1 MVSDSTLTNTAWH
14 WIFSIMNELKEMG
27 KPLYG
32 VLVICKNYEKYDC
45 CHNGTKM
52 ARGCLKD
59 IIEKGNKD
67 RLIFATKDLKV
78 SFTHFFGNM
87 TPFSV
92 LGHFISILN
101 PKFLEWNNKTPGQP
115 KWHYKMVYNMP
126 YIWLSATFKNDE
138 QLLQFFQLRNNY
150 ILGYKFCQ

>member
-1 MVSDSTLTNTAWH
+1 MS
-14 WIFSIMNELKEMG
+14 ELKEMG

-67 RLIFATKDLKV
+67 RLIFATKDPKV
-78 SFTHFFGNM
+78 GKNW
-87 TPFSV
+87 FS
-92 LGHFISILN
+92 LYKLN
-101 PKFLEWNNKTPGQP
+101 FAHE
-115 KWHYKMVYNMP
+115 
-126 YIWLSATFKNDE
+126 I
-138 QLLQFFQLRNNY
+138 LQFALF
-150 ILGYKFCQ
+150 KW

>member
-1 MVSDSTLTNTAWH
+1 MS
-14 WIFSIMNELKEMG
+14 ELKEMG

-67 RLIFATKDLKV
+67 RLIFATKDPKV
-78 SFTHFFGNM
+78 SMRPELIFPVTNK
-87 TPFSV
+87 
-92 LGHFISILN
+92 ILII
-101 PKFLEWNNKTPGQP
+101 K
-115 KWHYKMVYNMP
+115 
-126 YIWLSATFKNDE
+126 S
-138 QLLQFFQLRNNY
+138 
-150 ILGYKFCQ
+150 

>member
-1 MVSDSTLTNTAWH
+1 MS
-14 WIFSIMNELKEMG
+14 ELKEMG

-67 RLIFATKDLKV
+67 RLIFATKDPKV
-78 SFTHFFGNM
+78 GTKTVFPFTFR
-87 TPFSV
+87 S
-92 LGHFISILN
+92 
-101 PKFLEWNNKTPGQP
+101 
-115 KWHYKMVYNMP
+115 
-126 YIWLSATFKNDE
+126 
-138 QLLQFFQLRNNY
+138 
-150 ILGYKFCQ
+150 

>member
-1 MVSDSTLTNTAWH
+1 
-14 WIFSIMNELKEMG
+14 MNELKEMG

-78 SFTHFFGNM
+78 SFTHFFWKYDPIFCAR
-87 TPFSV
+87 PFY
-92 LGHFISILN
+92 FPN
-101 PKFLEWNNKTPGQP
+101 
-115 KWHYKMVYNMP
+115 
-126 YIWLSATFKNDE
+126 
-138 QLLQFFQLRNNY
+138 QLQL
-150 ILGYKFCQ
+150 KKS